1 MEKKALGGLS
11 HLFVTAFLSS
21 FGTFIVIPAITD
33 VTIAAVCPA
42 QDQCSLAIY
51 LTGIQQAVIGLGTVV
66 MMPVIGNLSDV
77 YGRKALLTLPL
88 TLSIIPLVILAYSRE
103 TNFFYAYYVLR
114 ILTAMVSEGS
124 TNCLALAYVADRIS
138 EGKRASA
145 FAILSGVIS
154 AALVC
159 GTLAAR
165 FLSPASAFQV
175 AAFVSMAAAVYM
187 RVFLKESIANGNGLT
202 QPILKE
208 GPDNSAQI
216 DCDLPRHVPVFKK
229 IPSVGDLVCLLK
241 SSVTL
246 SQVAVVAFFQSLAE
260 NGMMSSLMVIFS
272 GFFIPFFVQ
281 TISDEI
287 IFLSPWM
294 DCPMQY
300 FLKARFQYDK
310 NQYAD
315 LMLIMAVA
323 GTLSQLVLM
332 PILVPAMGEGRL
344 LSIGLL
350 LGSVN
355 TIIYSISW
363 SAWVPL
369 AVTLFSGF
377 QVIVTPSLRSIAS
390 KQVGPNEQ
398 GKAQGCISG
407 ISSSANIIA
416 PLIFSPLTA
425 LFLSEAA
432 PFYFPGFSIMCI
444 GLATIIAFIQSCI
457 IRAAPTSSTK
467 SAATEDDVEGA
478 SP

>member
-1 MEKKALGGLS
+1 MEKKVWAGLS
-11 HLFVTAFLSS
+11 HLFVTVFMSCFAA
-21 FGTFIVIPAITD
+21 FIVIPAITD
-33 VTIAAVCPA
+33 VTISATCPA
-42 QDQCSLAIY
+42 HQDQCSLAIY

-88 TLSIIPLVILAYSRE
+88 TLSIVPLVILAYSRE
-103 TNFFYAYYVLR
+103 TNFFFAYYVLR
-114 ILTAMVSEGS
+114 TLTAMVSEGS
-124 TNCLALAYVADRIS
+124 TNCLALAYVADVIS

-145 FAILSGVIS
+145 FAILSGVTS
-154 AALVC
+154 TALVC

-165 FLSPASAFQV
+165 FISPALAFQV

-187 RVFLKESIANGNGLT
+187 RVFLKESIEKGSGLT

-208 GPDNSAQI
+208 GPDNMVQV
-216 DCDLPRHVPVFKK
+216 DCDSPRHIPVFKK

-246 SQVAVVAFFQSLAE
+246 SQVAVVAFFHSLAE
-260 NGMMSSLMVIFS
+260 SGMISSLM
-272 GFFIPFFVQ
+272 
-281 TISDEI
+281 
-287 IFLSPWM
+287 
-294 DCPMQY
+294 Y

-323 GTLSQLVLM
+323 GTLSQLILM
-332 PILVPAMGEGRL
+332 PILVPAMGEERL

-350 LGSVN
+350 VGSVN

-369 AVTLFSGF
+369 AITVFSAF
-377 QVIVTPSLRSIAS
+377 QLLVAPSLRSIAS

-407 ISSSANIIA
+407 ITSFASIVA

-425 LFLSEAA
+425 MFLSEGA
-432 PFYFPGFSIMCI
+432 PFYFPGFSILCI
-444 GLATIIAFIQSCI
+444 GFATIIAFIQSCM

-467 SAATEDDVEGA
+467 AAAIEDDVCDLEVA

>member
-260 NGMMSSLMVIFS
+260 NGMMSSLM
-272 GFFIPFFVQ
+272 
-281 TISDEI
+281 
-287 IFLSPWM
+287 
-294 DCPMQY
+294 Y